1 MVREVFDLF
10 KETFEA
16 WNNDH
21 AQRLG
26 AALSYFTVFS
36 IGPLLVIVVGI
47 AGFVFGE
54 SAARQQVLAQAQSL
68 LGAQGAQFIETAMA
82 NASKPSTDIVFSA
95 IGLVTLVLGALGVFG
110 QLQDAL
116 NAIWG
121 VTPKPEGGLKG
132 LLHMLQS
139 RLLSFTMVVGTGF
152 LLLVSLVISAAI
164 SAFVEYFGA
173 FLPFS
178 GTVLQ
183 GINFFV
189 SLFVITIVFAFIF
202 KYLPDAQIRWRSVWV
217 GALLTA
223 LLFDIGRF
231 ILGYYLGNSQLGSAY
246 GAAGSLL
253 IVLVWI
259 YYSAQI
265 LFFGAEFTKVFA
277 TRYGEGVVPT
287 QNAVRVTEQVQA

>member
-1 MVREVFDLF
+1 MFREIFDLF
-10 KETFEA
+10 KDTFEA

-36 IGPLLVIVVGI
+36 IGPLLVIVVAI
-47 AGFVFGE
+47 AGFVFGQE
-54 SAARQQVLAQAQSL
+54 AARQQVLAQIQSL
-68 LGAQGAQFIETAMA
+68 LGTQGAQFIETAMA
-82 NASKPSTDIVFSA
+82 NSNRPSTNIMFSIVGVA
-95 IGLVTLVLGALGVFG
+95 TLLLGALGVFG

-121 VTPKPEGGLKG
+121 VTPKPVGGFKG
-132 LLHMLQS
+132 LLEMLQS

-152 LLLVSLVISAAI
+152 LLLVSLIISAAI
-164 SAFVEYFGA
+164 SAFVRYFGGM
-173 FLPFS
+173 LPFS

-189 SLFVITIVFAFIF
+189 SLFVITVVFAFIF
-202 KYLPDAQIRWRSVWV
+202 KYLPDAQIRWRSVWI

-231 ILGYYLGNSQLGSAY
+231 VLGYYLGNSQLGGAY

-265 LFFGAEFTKVFA
+265 LFFGAEFTKVYA
-277 TRYGEGVVPT
+277 TRYGEGVVPAP
-287 QNAVRVTEQVQA
+287 NAVRVTEQVQA